1 MAHYFPSVR
10 EKERECA
17 LINTGVF
24 AVDKKDDADLPS
36 IDWGRADMLI
46 ELALNE
52 DLDTVGDV
60 TTNSIIPEDME
71 SRAVLRCKSDGTI
84 VAGLAIAER
93 VFKLVEPRL
102 EFKVFVE
109 DGELCNA
116 GEEIAAVEGPVRGI
130 LTGERTALN
139 FLQRLSGIATTT
151 NRYAKALEGSKTQLL
166 DTRKTTP
173 GYRNLEK
180 YAVAVGGGANH
191 RMGLFDRVMI
201 KDNHRELAALGGGEN
216 AIAWAVAQARIHYPE
231 LEIEVEADTVEEA
244 AQAAEAGVEYILLD
258 NMSNEEMAEAV
269 KVIAG
274 RAKTEA
280 SGGIT
285 IERLPEIGRIGV
297 DFVSSGALTHSVKSA
312 DISLDIEM

>member
-1 MAHYFPSVR
+1 M
-10 EKERECA
+10 EKR
-17 LINTGVF
+17 
-24 AVDKKDDADLPS
+24 DDADLPS

-71 SRAVLRCKSDGTI
+71 GRAVLRCKTDGTV

-102 EFKVFVE
+102 EFKTFIE
-109 DGELCNA
+109 DGEACNA
-116 GEEIAAVEGPVRGI
+116 GDEIAAVEGPVRGI

-151 NRYAKALEGSKTQLL
+151 SRYVQALGDSKTQLL

-191 RMGLFDRVMI
+191 RMGLYDRVMI

-216 AIAWAVAQARIHYPE
+216 AIAWAVAQARLRYPD

-244 AQAAEAGVEYILLD
+244 VMAAEEGVEYILLD
-258 NMSNEEMAEAV
+258 NMTNEEMAEAV
-269 KVIAG
+269 KRIAG
-274 RAKTEA
+274 RSKTEA

-285 IERLPEIGRIGV
+285 IERLAQIGKIGV
-297 DFVSSGALTHSVKSA
+297 DYVSSGALTHSVKSA